1 MTPRNLCSMH
11 AEEFHV
17 SNQRWMLVLSL
28 ALCAFVGCARNELPP
43 LVSPVPP
50 RRSLDAQYTRLRLS
64 VLEASDRTSVAGGV
78 VETGDNGGD
87 LKRAGQYLI
96 APPTRDVQAVVSPT
110 GGVAT
115 TTDRGAPGA
124 PLSLSTIGVGGGA
137 LSQTIAAT
145 LQSLAALSD
154 RFEVV
159 TTHGKPC
166 DLRLRTWV
174 TGVSQSE
181 LYVEQVLESCD
192 FGSAIG
198 AVNGTIRFSLT
209 ATDILLDRDQVKSL
223 LKKVI
228 GVLPE
233 PAEIGRAQILA
244 REGHYVTINMG
255 KEQKVM
261 RGMKAFAVTYGDR
274 TVDDAGVN
282 VGDEVYTGDLYVFA
296 VYPKKAR
303 AWIVTEPADRYHD
316 HSKVRVGDYVI
327 FK

>member
-1 MTPRNLCSMH
+1 MSH
-11 AEEFHV
+11 
-17 SNQRWMLVLSL
+17 QRWILILSL
-28 ALCAFVGCARNELPP
+28 AAAAFVGCARSELPP

-50 RRSLDAQYTRLRLS
+50 RRSLDATYTRLRLA
-64 VLEASDRTSVAGGV
+64 VVEASDRTSVAGGV
-78 VETGDNGGD
+78 VETGENGGA
-87 LKRAGQYLI
+87 LRRAGGFLI
-96 APPTRDVQAVVSPT
+96 APPTRDVQALVSPT

-115 TTDRGAPGA
+115 ASDRGAPGA

-137 LSQTIAAT
+137 LTQTIAAT

-159 TTHGKPC
+159 TAHGKQAC
-166 DLRLRTWV
+166 DLSLRTWV
-174 TGVSQSE
+174 TGVSQNE

-192 FGSAIG
+192 YGTAIG

-209 ATDILLDRDQVKSL
+209 ASDILLDRDQVKTL

-244 REGHYVTINMG
+244 REGRYVTINMG
-255 KEQKVM
+255 KEQKIM
-261 RGMKAFAVTYGDR
+261 KGMKAFAVTYGDR

-303 AWIVTEPADRYHD
+303 AFIVVEPADVYHD
-316 HSKVRVGDYVI
+316 YSKVRVGDYVI